1 MRPRRRRRRNGGEDS
16 DDNAGAYAL
25 GEKQRRRLEDGGGQ
39 DIHGAARREARK
51 MAAELAKERQEDGYE
66 VAPAERPR
74 DSDDDDEDVE
84 RRGGDGSG
92 SEGGSA
98 SASDSS
104 FHSSD
109 YDTDEKAEMVA
120 IGRQMRQSTKEATD
134 ILDDAYNRYTFDD
147 PLDLPRWFAD
157 PDPIYRQR
165 RSSAVTKE
173 QVAEMKA
180 YIKSIEAAPSK
191 KESEAKARKR
201 MRTAKKA
208 EAMKTKANAI
218 AEQKDVPAASRMRA
232 IETLY
237 RQASKSTKS
246 KKQRKKQYV
255 AVQAGGGRKVI
266 GGVKATNYKGRK
278 AKGSAYTVQVDRRMK
293 TDKRGMARAAKEIK
307 KKK

>member
-1 MRPRRRRRRNGGEDS
+1 VGGGIGRGGGEEEEYENDLL
-16 DDNAGAYAL
+16 GAK
-25 GEKQRRRLEDGGGQ
+25 ERRRLEEGGGH

-51 MAAELAKERQEDGYE
+51 MAVDLAKERKEEGYE
-66 VAPAERPR
+66 VAPAEAPKGS
-74 DSDDDDEDVE
+74 DDDEEDDDDES
-84 RRGGDGSG
+84 RASG
-92 SEGGSA
+92 

-120 IGRQMRQSTKEATD
+120 IGRQMRQSTKESTD

-165 RSSAVTKE
+165 RASVVTKE

-180 YIKSIEAAPSK
+180 YIKSIDAAPNK
-191 KESEAKARKR
+191 KEAEAKARKR

-208 EAMKTKANAI
+208 EVMKTKANAI

-237 RQASKSTKS
+237 RQASKSNKI

-255 AVQAGGGRKVI
+255 AVQAGGGKKVI
-266 GGVKATNYKGRK
+266 GGVKNSNYKGRK
-278 AKGSAYTVQVDRRMK
+278 AKGSLYTVQVDKRMK
-293 TDKRGMARAAKEIK
+293 TDKRGMKKAARLIK
-307 KKK
+307 KNK